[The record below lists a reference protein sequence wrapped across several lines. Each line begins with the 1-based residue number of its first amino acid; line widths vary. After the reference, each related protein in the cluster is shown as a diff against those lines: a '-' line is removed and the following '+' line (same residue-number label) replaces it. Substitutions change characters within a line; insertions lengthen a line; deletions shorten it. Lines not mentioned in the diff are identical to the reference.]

1 MANTDAHLVATE
13 VTTHVQNGEPR
24 KVFLNTL
31 NLARKLRARLSGAI
45 CPALK
50 TKRDMKQ

>member
-13 VTTHVQNGEPR
+13 ATTHVQNGGRE
-24 KVFLNTL
+24 KVSSSTL
-31 NLARKLRARLSGAI
+31 NLVRKLRARLSGAI

-50 TKRDMKQ
+50 TKRGMKQ